1 MKQIKPIDD
10 IAKVAIVGRPNVG
23 KSTLFNVLTGTR
35 KSVVKNQPGV
45 TRDIIIEP
53 VDIWNKNF
61 DLIDTGGI
69 TDATDVFSKLIKEQV
84 GEFLYTVD
92 LVLIVMDGRAG
103 LLPHDRDLIK
113 MVSLTGKPYVIIIN
127 KVEGF
132 IQIKSKRK

>member
-113 MVSLTGKPYVIIIN
+113 MGSLT
-127 KVEGF
+127 
-132 IQIKSKRK
+132 